1 MTGSQICRPTF
12 SETLT
17 SRFAR
22 HFLAFLLATQLL
34 TACKPHSPQAKTE
47 VSPGAERLRIVEQN
61 SAVTNLSSCL
71 SEMERNQD
79 AAVEKLLALDLT
91 QPKLF
96 SPDTPLSCSEAE
108 FSRLAP
114 AVAAEAIK
122 QASAD
127 LQILKQLARELKTRR
142 DEAKTSG
149 NSALAERYQSRLLQ
163 LAARLQGPENLKL
176 TQLVGSGISKMAAQ

>member
-1 MTGSQICRPTF
+1 
-12 SETLT
+12 
-17 SRFAR
+17 
-22 HFLAFLLATQLL
+22 
-34 TACKPHSPQAKTE
+34 
-47 VSPGAERLRIVEQN
+47 
-61 SAVTNLSSCL
+61 
-71 SEMERNQD
+71 MERNQD

-163 LAARLQGPENLKL
+163 LAARLQGPEHLKL

>member
-1 MTGSQICRPTF
+1 MCDSNCFRRN
-12 SETLT
+12 S
-17 SRFAR
+17 AR
-22 HFLAFLLATQLL
+22 SLILALLLPVLL
-34 TACKPHSPQAKTE
+34 FTCCKPRPKIETQPSPAGPPQTAGQT
-47 VSPGAERLRIVEQN
+47 
-61 SAVTNLSSCL
+61 SALTNLSSCL
-71 SEMERNQD
+71 SEMERSQD
-79 AAVEKLLALDLT
+79 AAVEKFLGLDLT

-96 SPDTPLSCSEAE
+96 SPDTPLSYSEAE